1 MKTKDCYTELS
12 IQIATIESKIDK
24 LLELVMK
31 NQQQQF
37 TIIQPTP
44 SPRYS
49 GNDNIA
55 YCSGNA
61 GGSEDEQ
68 FLENY
73 K

>member
-1 MKTKDCYTELS
+1 MTNE
-12 IQIATIESKIDK
+12 
-24 LLELVMK
+24 
-31 NQQQQF
+31 QF
-37 TIIQPTP
+37 TIFMIEFEKLNVRLQTIEEQLKYVMTPINCNPAP
-44 SPRYS
+44 SPRYF